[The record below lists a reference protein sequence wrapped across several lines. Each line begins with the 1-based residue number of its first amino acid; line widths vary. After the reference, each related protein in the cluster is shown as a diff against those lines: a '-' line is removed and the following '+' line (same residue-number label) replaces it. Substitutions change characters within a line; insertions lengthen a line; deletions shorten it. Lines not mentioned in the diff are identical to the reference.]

1 MLYYIQNLSKPEN
14 SHNSEMFMNNI
25 NVGSLMPSYFV
36 VYRNAI
42 MPEPFILTENFRSSV
57 GCMCKCIVSLLRYL
71 CGHLRWNYNIDNIT
85 IFQN

>member
-1 MLYYIQNLSKPEN
+1 MKCFDFYIQNVSKPEN

-42 MPEPFILTENFRSSV
+42 MPEPLF
-57 GCMCKCIVSLLRYL
+57 
-71 CGHLRWNYNIDNIT
+71 
-85 IFQN
+85 